1 MQADVNGWMELYPA
15 VDVMQELRNMKGW
28 CQDNP
33 RKRKTKKGIRRF
45 VGSWLAREQD
55 KGGTRGY
62 APAFGR
68 GQAGASRVEQFANGA
83 REWAN
88 NG

>member
-1 MQADVNGWMELYPA
+1 
-15 VDVMQELRNMKGW
+15 MQELRNMKGW

-62 APAFGR
+62 APVFGN
-68 GQAGASRVEQFANGA
+68 GQVGASKVEQFANGA

>member
-1 MQADVNGWMELYPA
+1 MQEDVNGWMELYPA
-15 VDVMQELRNMKGW
+15 VDVMQELRKMKGW
-28 CQDNP
+28 CQENP

-45 VGSWLAREQD
+45 VGNWLAREQD

-62 APAFGR
+62 MSAFGQ
-68 GQAGASRVEQFANGA
+68 GQAGASNVEQFANMA